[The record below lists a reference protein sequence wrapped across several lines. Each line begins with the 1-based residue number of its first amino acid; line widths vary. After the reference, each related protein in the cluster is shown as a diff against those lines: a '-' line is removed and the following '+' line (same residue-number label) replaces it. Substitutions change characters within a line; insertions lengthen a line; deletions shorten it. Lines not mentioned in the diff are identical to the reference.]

1 MSIEKRKRLFIS
13 WRYFFFLVTKLPMCL
28 LAGVKVN
35 KLSEQESATTVPY
48 NFINK
53 NPFNSMYFAVQ
64 AMAAELSTGTLVFLH
79 LDQSKMSVIVTGLKA
94 EYLKKA
100 KSKITFVCKDG
111 DKIVD
116 TINQASK
123 SYDSFSCSMTA
134 SGFDS
139 NNDCVSKFEITW
151 SLKRKK

>member
-1 MSIEKRKRLFIS
+1 MSTEKRKRLFTS
-13 WRYFFFLVTKLPMCL
+13 WRYYFFLITKLPMCL
-28 LAGVKVN
+28 IARVKVKSLN
-35 KLSEQESATTVPY
+35 EQESSTTVPY

-79 LDQSKMSVIVTGLKA
+79 LDQLKMSGIVTGLKVK
-94 EYLKKA
+94 YFKKA

-111 DKIVD
+111 NKIMNI
-116 TINQASK
+116 INKASK

>member
-1 MSIEKRKRLFIS
+1 MNIEKRKRLFTS
-13 WRYFFFLVTKLPMCL
+13 WRYFFFFFTKLPMCL
-28 LAGVKVN
+28 IAGVKIKSLN
-35 KLSEQESATTVPY
+35 EQESATTVPY

-64 AMAAELSTGTLVFLH
+64 AMAAELSTGTLIFLH

-94 EYLKKA
+94 KYLKKA

-111 DKIVD
+111 NKIMD
-116 TINQASK
+116 TINLASK

-134 SGFDS
+134 IGFDS

>member
-1 MSIEKRKRLFIS
+1 MNIEKRKKLFTS
-13 WRYFFFLVTKLPMCL
+13 WRYFFFLITKLPMCL
-28 LAGVKVN
+28 LAGVKVKTLN
-35 KLSEQESATTVPY
+35 EQESATTVPY

-64 AMAAELSTGTLVFLH
+64 AMAAELSTGTLIFLH
-79 LDQSKMSVIVTGLKA
+79 LDQSKMFVIVTDIKA
-94 EYLKKA
+94 KYFKKA
-100 KSKITFVCKDG
+100 KSTITFVCKDG
-111 DKIVD
+111 NRIME

-123 SYDSFSCSMTA
+123 SYDSCSCSMTA

-139 NNDCVSKFEITW
+139 NNECVSKFEITW

>member
-64 AMAAELSTGTLVFLH
+64 AMAAELSTGTLVFAFRPIKNVCNCNRS
-79 LDQSKMSVIVTGLKA
+79 QS
-94 EYLKKA
+94 
-100 KSKITFVCKDG
+100 
-111 DKIVD
+111 
-116 TINQASK
+116 
-123 SYDSFSCSMTA
+123 
-134 SGFDS
+134 
-139 NNDCVSKFEITW
+139 
-151 SLKRKK
+151 